1 MLTRAQLRHALQEA
15 DGLLQELSIDQ
26 EAPIDVFDIVDQLGL
41 WLVFNPLKNLL
52 GAAVPK
58 GDGGIMLT
66 TERGVGVQRYTAA
79 HEIGH
84 WILDYGQPT
93 FDTED
98 DIYRP
103 VADRERLA
111 QVFASQLLMPP
122 PLVFSACTRYGIRSS
137 QTALPQAVYS
147 VARDIGSSYEA
158 AARQLANLEIISSGR
173 RDELLRVEP
182 ATIKAELCLG
192 HRPSGAVD
200 VWPVGLDSVGATLSV
215 TEGDE
220 VVVLLPENRTTGY
233 RWLTDNDLR
242 RREQRTRSAPPELDT
257 SMNVAT
263 AQRDWAPPRRRPVV
277 SAKAVDEALA
287 RVPGGTGAIRVLST
301 PPTPAAPSGGP
312 AELDH
317 PLTVV
322 DDRYRASRSPV
333 PAAQRRA
340 ARRAIARGGA
350 ASAPGGPGPAV
361 AIAGT
366 GTRLLA
372 LRSVGEGHESFQAVY
387 SSAYDPNAPVTD
399 TYLLNIEVK
408 PGPAV
413 LRRREYL
420 AIDLDEGEQDGGP
433 GE

>member
-15 DGLLQELSIDQ
+15 DSLLEELGVDQ
-26 EAPIDVFDIVDQLGL
+26 ESPIDVFDIVDQLGL

-52 GAAVPK
+52 GAAVPT

-103 VADRERLA
+103 AADRELLA

-122 PLVFSACTRYGIRSS
+122 PLVFSVCARYGVRSS
-137 QTALPQAVYS
+137 QTALPQSVYL

-158 AARQLANLEIISSGR
+158 AARQLANLDIISSAR

-182 ATIKAELCLG
+182 AAIKADLSLG

-200 VWPVGLDSVGATLSV
+200 VWPVGLDSLGAILNV

-233 RWLTDNDLR
+233 RWLTDDDLR
-242 RREQRTRSAPPELDT
+242 RRAQRTRNAPPELDP
-257 SMNVAT
+257 SANAVP
-263 AQRDWAPPRRRPVV
+263 AQRDWTPRRRALESV
-277 SAKAVDEALA
+277 KTVDKALA
-287 RVPGGTGAIRVLST
+287 RVPGNTGVIRVL
-301 PPTPAAPSGGP
+301 PPTTPAAPSSGAPEFG
-312 AELDH
+312 H
-317 PLTVV
+317 RLTVV
-322 DDRYRASRSPV
+322 DDRFKASRTPM
-333 PAAQRRA
+333 PAAQRRT
-340 ARRAIARGGA
+340 ARRAIAHNTARV
-350 ASAPGGPGPAV
+350 PDEPTPPAT
-361 AIAGT
+361 IAGT

-372 LRSVGEGHESFQAVY
+372 LRSAGEGREAFQAVY
-387 SSAYDPNAPVTD
+387 SSTYDPHAPATD
-399 TYLLNIEVK
+399 TYSLEVDIT

-420 AIDLDEGEQDGGP
+420 AIDLDDGEQDGGHSD
-433 GE
+433 